1 MLAACA
7 AGGGG
12 NKRLWLATVG
22 KKETGS
28 PDTMHASDGGCCC
41 RFWRSSR
48 AEWLQLKCHCAVRV
62 YVHALAHSHGKRT
75 TTGDGDNSSQ
85 KWPGEEVVYDSF
97 KGRSTA
103 RESSGECN
111 FTTLPARMAWHTHKN
126 DNYTRVNHTQPGART
141 VGVHWFF
148 PGGTLWGI
156 YAHHSLLRGGNSTLP
171 LLAKANNFYTTE
183 GGVFERR

>member
-1 MLAACA
+1 MCT
-7 AGGGG
+7 
-12 NKRLWLATVG
+12 RLHILTASEQQRVTATTLRKSG
-22 KKETGS
+22 RAKKWFT
-28 PDTMHASDGGCCC
+28 TASREG
-41 RFWRSSR
+41 
-48 AEWLQLKCHCAVRV
+48 
-62 YVHALAHSHGKRT
+62 
-75 TTGDGDNSSQ
+75 
-85 KWPGEEVVYDSF
+85 
-97 KGRSTA
+97 A
-103 RESSGECN
+103 RQEYSGECN

-148 PGGTLWGI
+148 LGGTLWGI